1 MMISTG
7 GKWHGIPNERGLIQ
21 GLAGGGRVGL
31 GTLITYP
38 THYPGSLDRL
48 YPSIAPATADPGAVM
63 SSKNGLAGTG
73 SLGYIASW
81 PQIPTEYGL
90 IAAALADQEAANAEA
105 GHDTR
110 PTIDAST
117 EQTLSATPLVGLG
130 DLTPSNPAYDRAV
143 QATVDRIDRMIPND
157 AAYGPAGVRLYAG
170 IMAYRLGRTAARDSR
185 ILSALDRLNT
195 RYEYVL
201 KHYPG
206 TTVISSSSPLP
217 RPVGPV
223 QPIVQAYPDGS
234 FAYAPGYGP
243 ASQYGAYQ
251 VAGRGVPSSPR
262 VSAYTGRVV
271 QGGSLSGLGDT
282 ITPTGQV
289 SSFDPAVQLSS
300 QLYSDE
306 YLAALGLTRAP
317 GQTFPNYNLWP
328 GYGFPSANGSDNVD
342 TGETLT
348 DIQNRLASQY
358 RLPAVGGGSSHYWSS
373 KNIVAIPIQDM
384 LKLDPLLTLDQA
396 QTLKDRV
403 AASPYAP
410 NDAPPGSTP
419 LSTPQGWVW
428 QTPGGATWLGTPPS
442 GTDINIYAGAGG
454 SGAVI
459 PGVTVPTTTIP
470 ATTTGSGSSGGGGSS
485 NVDSGGNTIAGL
497 SGTTLAIAGGGL
509 VLLALLMRR

>member
-21 GLAGGGRVGL
+21 GLSGGGRVGL
-31 GTLITYP
+31 GALITYP
-38 THYPGSLDRL
+38 TNYPGSLDRL
-48 YPSIAPATADPGAVM
+48 YPSIAPATADPAAVI

-73 SLGYIASW
+73 TLGYLAPW
-81 PQIPTEYGL
+81 PQLPTEYGL
-90 IAAALADQEAANAEA
+90 IAAALADQQAANLEA

-110 PTIDAST
+110 PTVNVT
-117 EQTLSATPLVGLG
+117 TGQTLSATPNLTGLG
-130 DLTPSNPAYDRAV
+130 DLTPSNPSYERAV

-185 ILSALDRLNT
+185 ILAALDRLNT
-195 RYEYVL
+195 RYEYIL

-217 RPVGPV
+217 RPIGPV

-282 ITPTGQV
+282 TAQQIESLVMALLPRYPELQFVNAMSANPQRGGYPLFGTEAIAWFTKLYGRAPDQRFNTAAFSAYAGTPDYDADRLLAELKAIQGGYTPPPITLPGYATGVSVPGGPDTGVVITPSGQV
-289 SSFDPAVQLSS
+289 
-300 QLYSDE
+300 
-306 YLAALGLTRAP
+306 T
-317 GQTFPNYNLWP
+317 
-328 GYGFPSANGSDNVD
+328 
-342 TGETLT
+342 
-348 DIQNRLASQY
+348 
-358 RLPAVGGGSSHYWSS
+358 LPA
-373 KNIVAIPIQDM
+373 
-384 LKLDPLLTLDQA
+384 
-396 QTLKDRV
+396 
-403 AASPYAP
+403 
-410 NDAPPGSTP
+410 
-419 LSTPQGWVW
+419 
-428 QTPGGATWLGTPPS
+428 
-442 GTDINIYAGAGG
+442 
-454 SGAVI
+454 
-459 PGVTVPTTTIP
+459 PTTTGP
-470 ATTTGSGSSGGGGSS
+470 
-485 NVDSGGNTIAGL
+485 GNTTVSTSVAGL